1 MHELS
6 MAQGIINA
14 VLDTAQENNATEVTE
29 VTVEVGRLAMINPE
43 QLEFILGVL
52 IENTIME
59 DAKIIF
65 EEIPVAMDCH
75 DCKFH
80 GEAIL
85 DDSDHYAPLVKC
97 PECDSLNVEVL
108 NGKDIF
114 CVDFVGA
121 IGSGKTT
128 LVEEIIDNTDY
139 KIGVLAG
146 DVISKFDAGRIE
158 KHDVPVVGLN
168 TGKECH
174 LDAHLVGHGLEDL
187 PLDDIEMV
195 IIENVG
201 NLICPVDFDLGS
213 HLRIV
218 VVSVTEGDDTVEKHP
233 IIFQTS
239 DVVVINKVDLADA
252 VGADADKMVS
262 DAQKLN
268 PNIKIIKSSL
278 KEGIGLDEIIAVI
291 EEAKNNV

>member
-1 MHELS
+1 MHQV
-6 MAQGIINA
+6 A
-14 VLDTAQENNATEVTE
+14 D
-29 VTVEVGRLAMINPE
+29 VEVAKNIMDANKKLADKNKKN
-43 QLEFILGVL
+43 LEDKG
-52 IENTIME
+52 
-59 DAKIIF
+59 
-65 EEIPVAMDCH
+65 
-75 DCKFH
+75 
-80 GEAIL
+80 
-85 DDSDHYAPLVKC
+85 
-97 PECDSLNVEVL
+97 
-108 NGKDIF
+108 IF

-158 KHDVPVVGLN
+158 KHNVPVVGLN

-174 LDAHLVGHGLEDL
+174 LDAHLVGHGIEDL
-187 PLDDIEMV
+187 PLDDIDML

-201 NLICPVDFDLGS
+201 NLICPVDFELGS

-252 VGADADKMVS
+252 VGADADKMVN
-262 DAQKLN
+262 DAKELN
-268 PNIKIIKSSL
+268 PNIKVIKSSL
-278 KEGIGLDEIIAVI
+278 KEGTGLDEIIACI
-291 EEAKNNV
+291 EEAMQN

>member
-1 MHELS
+1 MI
-6 MAQGIINA
+6 A
-14 VLDTAQENNATEVTE
+14 D
-29 VTVEVGRLAMINPE
+29 VEVEKNIMDANKKLAHKNLHK
-43 QLEFILGVL
+43 LE
-52 IENTIME
+52 
-59 DAKIIF
+59 D
-65 EEIPVAMDCH
+65 
-75 DCKFH
+75 
-80 GEAIL
+80 
-85 DDSDHYAPLVKC
+85 
-97 PECDSLNVEVL
+97 
-108 NGKDIF
+108 NGIF

-128 LVEEIIDNTDY
+128 LVEEIIDNTNY

-158 KHDVPVVGLN
+158 KHNVPVVGLN

-174 LDAHLVGHGLEDL
+174 LDAHLVGHGLGDL
-187 PLDDIEMV
+187 PLEDLDMV

-201 NLICPVDFDLGS
+201 NLICPVDFELGS

-252 VGADADKMVS
+252 VGADADKMVA

-268 PNIKIIKSSL
+268 PNIKVIKSSL
-278 KEGIGLDEIIAVI
+278 KEGTGLDEIIAAI
-291 EEAKNNV
+291 EDAMKN